1 MSSSKERGD
10 LLTVWLILML
20 LANTATV
27 LLYLALALSPVNL
40 SFFLPNIAAWTVY
53 LFIAFGLW
61 NIACVCF
68 LFLWKKWAFLRLC
81 GSAAVVL
88 AVNLY
93 VGVGALAFVGLL
105 GAVFT
110 FLVLRPKWSLLDNF

>member
-1 MSSSKERGD
+1 MSSPKERGN

-20 LANTATV
+20 LANAATV

-40 SFFLPNIAAWTVY
+40 SFFLPNIAAWTIY

-68 LFLWKKWAFLRLC
+68 LFLWKKWAFFGLC
-81 GSAAVVL
+81 GSAAVAI

-110 FLVLRPKWSLLDNF
+110 FLVLRLKWSLLDNF